1 MTDHLLALGL
11 SEHGLV
17 AHDERTTLDS
27 EVSRQFG
34 LLQLDARAEGFQLV
48 AASSYRSYE
57 SQLTIFNAKWRGE
70 RPVLDDADRPLSR
83 ELYSDEQWLHR
94 ILRFSALPGTSR
106 HHWGTDL
113 DAVSYTHLRAHET

>member
-57 SQLTIFNAKWRGE
+57 SQLTIFNAKWRVE

-83 ELYSDEQWLHR
+83 ELYSDEEWLHLSL
-94 ILRFSALPGTSR
+94 I
-106 HHWGTDL
+106 HI
-113 DAVSYTHLRAHET
+113 

>member
-1 MTDHLLALGL
+1 MRLCREVAIRNMTDHLLALGL

-48 AASSYRSYE
+48 AASSHRS
-57 SQLTIFNAKWRGE
+57 
-70 RPVLDDADRPLSR
+70 
-83 ELYSDEQWLHR
+83 
-94 ILRFSALPGTSR
+94 
-106 HHWGTDL
+106 
-113 DAVSYTHLRAHET
+113 